1 MLDMRLHRT
10 QLTRAMEVAF
20 VLVIACAMLAVW
32 LIDPLAV
39 QRQRLMQFDQFQR
52 WQPPVDQLSAVRIID
67 INEATLKKYGQWP
80 WPRTRLAELIENLHS
95 AGAAAIVFDILLAE
109 ADRTTPRIMSQMWQ
123 NEAATAAL
131 KELPDHDEVFSRSL
145 VGRGVILGSSLSNSA
160 PLSDTVDKAT
170 MPYRVIGIGA
180 TDPAGWLRAY
190 SGSIWPLPAFRHGA
204 SGIGAM
210 NFAPDDD
217 NVVRRVPLFMRLGQ
231 QIVPALSVEALRVAQ
246 GGRNH
251 LLHSGG
257 SGLADVR
264 VGGITIPTNAKGEVW
279 LDFSRAPAA
288 VFLSAADVLAGIVPS
303 GEVRGRI
310 VLVGSSAAGL
320 TDVRANPLGEFMPG
334 VQAHAMALD
343 QMLSGKHLQRPPWA
357 AGVEALALL
366 SGTLVVGLIALKASL
381 KGSVFWT
388 MAVLAFMTGG
398 AWYAFIAQHLLLDAI
413 NPALAVALSFGLAS
427 GIRHFA
433 TEREHRWVRQAFSR
447 YVSPNRVAHLMT
459 NPEQLQLGGKRQECS
474 FVFTD
479 LANFTDMIEKS
490 DPVQMVSMVND
501 YLESMLRIVFKH
513 EGTLDRI
520 MGDALVVMFS
530 APIVQADYRKRAL
543 DCALE
548 MHAFASAYAVHFQ
561 AQGIAWGHTRIG
573 VHCGEVIVGNFG
585 GKTLFD
591 YRALGDPVN
600 TAARLEAVNKHLG
613 TQVCISQA
621 ILDGCPGLAARTVG
635 RLMLKG
641 KSQWLQAYEPLAATN
656 QGNCAPFS
664 DYAEAMK
671 LLQTGAAQQ
680 AELALAR
687 FAALAVRHPL
697 DPLVLLHLKRL
708 REGATDDRIVLL
720 EK

>member
-1 MLDMRLHRT
+1 M
-10 QLTRAMEVAF
+10 
-20 VLVIACAMLAVW
+20 LVIACCMLAVW
-32 LIDPLAV
+32 LVDPLPV
-39 QRQRLMQFDQFQR
+39 QRQRLMQFDQFQK
-52 WQPPVDQLSAVRIID
+52 WQTSVDQLSAVRIID
-67 INEATLKKYGQWP
+67 INEASLKKYGQWP
-80 WPRTRLAELIENLHS
+80 WPRIRLAELVENLHS
-95 AGAAAIVFDILLAE
+95 AGAVAIVFDILLAE
-109 ADRTTPRIMSQMWQ
+109 PDRTTPRIMSQMWQ
-123 NEAATAAL
+123 NDIATAAL

-145 VGRGVILGSSLSNSA
+145 LGRGVVLGSSLSNSA
-160 PLSDTVDKAT
+160 PMTDTVDIAA
-170 MPYRVIGIGA
+170 MPYRVISRGA
-180 TDPAGWLRAY
+180 TNPADWLRAY
-190 SGSIWPLPAFRHGA
+190 SGSIWPLPAFRHDA

-217 NVVRRVPLFMRLGQ
+217 NVVRRVPLFMRLGD

-251 LLHSGG
+251 LLHSGA
-257 SGLADVR
+257 SGLVDVR
-264 VGGITIPTNAKGEVW
+264 VGGVTIPTDAKGEVW

-288 VFLSAADVLAGIVPS
+288 IFLSAADVLAGAVPS

-320 TDVRANPLGEFMPG
+320 TDVRANPLGVFMPG

-343 QMLSGKHLQRPPWA
+343 QMISGKHLQRPSWA
-357 AGVEALALL
+357 PAMEALALL
-366 SGTLVVGLIALKASL
+366 CGTLAVGLIALKVSL
-381 KGSVFWT
+381 KWSLFWT
-388 MAVLAFMTGG
+388 LAVLAFMTGG
-398 AWYAFIAQHLLLDAI
+398 AWYAFISQHLLLDAI

-427 GIRHFA
+427 CIRHFA
-433 TEREHRWVRQAFSR
+433 TERKHRWVRQAFSR

-479 LANFTDMIEKS
+479 LANFTDMIEQS

-501 YLESMLRIVFKH
+501 YLESMLKIVFKH

-530 APIVQADYRKRAL
+530 APIVQADYRQRAL

-548 MHAFASAYAVHFQ
+548 MHAFASAYAVRFQ
-561 AQGIAWGHTRIG
+561 AQGVAWGHTRIG

-613 TQVCISQA
+613 THVCISQA
-621 ILDGCPGLAARTVG
+621 IVDGCPGLAARKVG
-635 RLMLKG
+635 RLRLKG

-656 QGNCAPFS
+656 QENCAPFS
-664 DYAEAMK
+664 DYAEAME
-671 LLQTGAAQQ
+671 LLQTGAEQQ
-680 AELALAR
+680 AKLALTR
-687 FAALAVRHPL
+687 FGALSARHPL

-720 EK
+720 MK